1 MSRSAERKEL
11 LEALSRLR
19 SGEAE
24 QEEPLLRFLPLAS
37 HRLALRPDCLIVR
50 GARGV
55 GKSALFGVLRE
66 LGTSA
71 RIRQLFED
79 DRLPD
84 GSWIE
89 GFSEQSLDHPH
100 TSVIDKFARTATESA
115 LRAFWM
121 AHLLRRVQ
129 SNLGNRVP
137 LPPFLSPPPLDT
149 VEDPFAWIHGAEQ
162 GLHAVA
168 AALDLAERM
177 LQERGQTLFVAYDHL
192 DRLSTFE
199 RVVRRRCIGALLGL
213 WLSLSLR
220 YKRLRAKIFLRDDL
234 YTGVAATFPDASKLR
249 SVAIEWEESSLYRV
263 VVRHMVSASPE
274 LRSWVAAVPG
284 LRLRDRDDEFGWI
297 PEEMSSEVQRTFAA
311 RLVGPTIGK
320 GPHKVHTHRWILNR
334 LQDAQGR
341 VVPRSLLCLIGRAA
355 EQALHEEKAAT
366 RERLLRPQD
375 LEAALDETS
384 RQRLN
389 EVTEEYPILRRAENL
404 SRLILPLPRGEVEE
418 LLARPVPDEPEQ
430 LTAGGGVILEEL
442 IGLGVLRLGGDGQV
456 DVADLYR
463 AAYGIRRGVEAT
475 RASTPQPTGWVY
487 YEQAQALFEQAGSSD
502 GQEAAGIYRQAIDR
516 YRKALEDA
524 PEFSAAA
531 YQLGRALRKLARL
544 IPSEAAVLRDEARQV
559 FGRITDR
566 EPESDEARFQ
576 LELTHAEEAED
587 LPADDVVPVLKKLCA
602 RTEDALRNL
611 RAWSQ
616 GELAGMTSMP
626 EASALFARAVDLIES
641 APPRLRLKEHT
652 FELWG
657 RLLCK
662 WAQREDEERARA
674 LLDQTEEKALN
685 ALQLK
690 PDFSKAL
697 NLWGAVPKSRAA
709 ISDREAAL
717 QMLQISLDRFQMAHL
732 NRRRD
737 ARNLLDWSDTLVE
750 LALLSE
756 GSAAR
761 RFLMQAKERASE
773 ALAINRESCAAWNG
787 IGWLRLVNAELFIED
802 RATVLN
808 DGAAHFEK
816 ALSISPSAGAPWAGL
831 GHVRLAEGNEM
842 KAAEC
847 FGRADAYRPGAGAY
861 GMARLAAMRGSETE
875 CRAEL
880 ARGFRFGWV
889 PSRAMIARDRLL
901 AGYCSLPWIQEF
913 PFRLSDG

>member
-1 MSRSAERKEL
+1 MIRSAERKQL
-11 LEALSRLR
+11 LQALSRLQ

-24 QEEPLLRFLPLAS
+24 QEKPLQRFLPLAS
-37 HRLALRPDCLIVR
+37 HRLALRPECLIVR

-71 RIRQLFED
+71 LIRQLFED

-100 TSVIDKFARTATESA
+100 TSVIDRFAHTATESA

-129 SNLGNRVP
+129 STLGDRVP
-137 LPPFLSPPPLDT
+137 LPSFLSPVPQGK
-149 VEDPFAWIHGAEQ
+149 VEEHSAWIGQAEQ
-162 GLHAVA
+162 RLHEVA
-168 AALDLAERM
+168 AALDLAERT
-177 LQERGQTLFVAYDHL
+177 LQDRGETLFVAYDHL

-199 RVVRRRCIGALLGL
+199 RAVRRRCIGALLGL

-234 YTGVAATFPDASKLR
+234 YTGVSATFPDASKLR
-249 SVAIEWEESSLYRV
+249 SVAIEWDESSLYRV
-263 VVRHMVSASPE
+263 VVRHMVGASAE
-274 LRSWVAAVPG
+274 LCSWVAAVPG
-284 LRLRDRDDEFGWI
+284 LRLRDRDERFGWI
-297 PEEMSSEVQRTFAA
+297 PEEMSSEVQRAFAA

-341 VVPRSLLCLIGRAA
+341 VVPRSLLCLIGLAA
-355 EQALHEEKAAT
+355 EQALHEANAAT
-366 RERLLRPQD
+366 RDRLLRPQD

-384 RQRLN
+384 RQRLK

-404 SRLILPLPRGEVEE
+404 SRLVLPLPRGEVEE
-418 LLARPVPDEPEQ
+418 LLARPVPNEPEQ

-463 AAYGIRRGVEAT
+463 AGYGIRRGVEAT
-475 RASTPQPTGWVY
+475 QASTPQPTGWVY

-516 YRKALEDA
+516 YRKAHEDA
-524 PEFSAAA
+524 PKFSAAA

-544 IPSEAAVLRDEARQV
+544 IPEEAAALRIEARQV
-559 FGRITDR
+559 FGRIIER

-587 LPADDVVPVLKKLCA
+587 LPAGDVVPVLQKLSV
-602 RTEDALRNL
+602 DALRNL

-616 GELAGMTSMP
+616 GELAAMTPMP
-626 EASALFARAVDLIES
+626 KASDLFARAVDLIET
-641 APPRLRLKEHT
+641 APPRTRLKEHT

-657 RLLCK
+657 RLLCR
-662 WAQREDEERARA
+662 WAQREDADKART
-674 LLDQTEEKALN
+674 LLDQAEGKALN

-717 QMLQISLDRFQMAHL
+717 QMLQLSLDRFRMAHFT
-732 NRRRD
+732 RPRD

-750 LALLSE
+750 LALLSD
-756 GSAAR
+756 GDAAR
-761 RFLMQAKERASE
+761 HFLKEAE
-773 ALAINRESCAAWNG
+773 EHANAALAINRESCAAWHG
-787 IGWLRLVNAELFIED
+787 IGWLRLISAELFEED
-802 RATVLN
+802 HATVPHA
-808 DGAAHFEK
+808 GRAYFEK
-816 ALSISPSAGAPWAGL
+816 ALRISQRAGAPWAGL
-831 GHVRLAEGNEM
+831 GHVWLAEGNQKE
-842 KAAEC
+842 AEEC
-847 FGRADAYRPGAGAY
+847 FGHADAYRPGAGAY
-861 GMARLAAMRGSETE
+861 GMARLAALRGSQID
-875 CRAEL
+875 CRTEL
-880 ARGFRFGWV
+880 ARGFHYGWV

-901 AGYCSLPWIQEF
+901 ASYRSLPWLQEF